1 MTRAIIL
8 ILAALTASQQ
18 SASTRAPEMGTW
30 RRTNGA
36 VFLGEL
42 KVIPAKDAAEFE
54 LDVSR
59 GEPSYNSGFAAGRMV
74 LKSGQWS
81 WETKEHDGLCRLVF
95 TFEQRLVRIAQ
106 VGDSG
111 ACGFGYG
118 VSSEGDY
125 VLISDD
131 KPKFRK
137 KR

>member
-18 SASTRAPEMGTW
+18 SSSARAPEMGTW
-30 RRTNGA
+30 RRTNGT

-42 KVIPAKDAAEFE
+42 KVMPTKDAAEFE

-59 GEPSYNSGFAAGRMV
+59 GGPSYNSGFTAGRMV
-74 LKSGQWS
+74 LRSGRWS
-81 WETKEHDGLCRLVF
+81 WETKEYDGLCRLVF
-95 TFEQRLVRIAQ
+95 TFEQRLVRITQ

-118 VSSEGDY
+118 VSSDGDY
-125 VLISDD
+125 ALISRDR
-131 KPKFRK
+131 PKFRE